1 MAEFIVIRFFQ
12 NPNIVFHEGKDQ
24 GRAGVVG
31 AGAGGVAGTPFN
43 AVFKVF

>member
-12 NPNIVFHEGKDQ
+12 NPNIVFHEGKDHGQ
-24 GRAGVVG
+24 AGVVG